1 MRNISKS
8 FATAALAVSLLAVP
22 AYASAQPT
30 KAAALSLAQG
40 AAEASAAKPYCS
52 SKITTDCRK
61 RRAKGAWIAL
71 GVGALGGVIAA
82 ASDGGS
88 VSP

>member
-1 MRNISKS
+1 MRLNSKS
-8 FATAALAVSLLAVP
+8 LVNAALAISLLAVP

-40 AAEASAAKPYCS
+40 AAEASKPYCS

-61 RRAKGAWIAL
+61 RRAKGAWIVL
-71 GVGALGGVIAA
+71 GAGAVAGAIAA
-82 ASDGGS
+82 ATDGGS

>member
-1 MRNISKS
+1 MRLISKG
-8 FATAALAVSLLAVP
+8 FTTGALAISLLAAP
-22 AYASAQPT
+22 AYASAEPN

-40 AAEASAAKPYCS
+40 AAEASKPYCS

-61 RRAKGAWIAL
+61 RRAKGAWIVL
-71 GVGALGGVIAA
+71 GAGALASVIAA